1 MGRHESGH
9 SGADRAESR
18 RAAAGAGAGA
28 RFQRKER
35 PRGEAIPAEWSRWW
49 RVGVAAGFAGVAV
62 VDGAEVAVSRT
73 RM

>member
-35 PRGEAIPAEWSRWW
+35 PRGEGIP
-49 RVGVAAGFAGVAV
+49 AV